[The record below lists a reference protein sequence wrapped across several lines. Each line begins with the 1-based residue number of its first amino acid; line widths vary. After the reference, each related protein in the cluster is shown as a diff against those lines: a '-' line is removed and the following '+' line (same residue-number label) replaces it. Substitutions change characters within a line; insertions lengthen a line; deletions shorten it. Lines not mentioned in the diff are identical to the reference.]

1 MYYIY
6 FMKHTHTLILLLT
19 LQTVLS
25 FSSSGKNYGA
35 ELSSY
40 ISESISQF
48 DMVPVDRKKILET
61 LTDQIQELKNDGIRI
76 NLTFICTHNSRR
88 SHMSQIWAK
97 VAADFYDIENIDT
110 YSGGTESTAF
120 NSRAVEAMRRAG
132 FKIKKTTHS
141 KNPIYHTHFSSIS
154 APITNFSKMYDTA
167 PNPNEGFI
175 AVMTCSDADINC
187 PAIFG
192 CIARIPIPYEDPK
205 ISDGTKHEISSY
217 DERCRQISRELLY
230 VFSRID

>member
-1 MYYIY
+1 
-6 FMKHTHTLILLLT
+6 MKHTHTLILLLT

-132 FKIKKTTHS
+132 FKIKK
-141 KNPIYHTHFSSIS
+141 
-154 APITNFSKMYDTA
+154 
-167 PNPNEGFI
+167 
-175 AVMTCSDADINC
+175 
-187 PAIFG
+187 
-192 CIARIPIPYEDPK
+192 
-205 ISDGTKHEISSY
+205 
-217 DERCRQISRELLY
+217 
-230 VFSRID
+230 